1 MRSLLQFSLDL
12 FAPQEAVPQ
21 APAVAP
27 LSAGDGL
34 PPAVFRHPRSNRE
47 ARLGDAGF
55 RRLMVNTTPFPRI
68 GTPQDVAGAIH
79 FLCSEDAGFVNGHV
93 LVIDGGWSATNSVG
107 TPD

>member
-1 MRSLLQFSLDL
+1 MRIN
-12 FAPQEAVPQ
+12 
-21 APAVAP
+21 AVAP
-27 LSAGDGL
+27 GVIHTPLT
-34 PPAVFRHPRSNRE
+34 E
-47 ARLGDAGF
+47 ARLGDPAF